1 MLMRRAK
8 LVTSA
13 LHHLA
18 PHTHT
23 PPLHLFPPPLLVTA
37 ATGRARDPLG
47 EYLFGDGDFDGT
59 CSSRDAYLRDL
70 RSIALAF
77 GGHAADGKT
86 DLK

>member
-1 MLMRRAK
+1 
-8 LVTSA
+8 
-13 LHHLA
+13 
-18 PHTHT
+18 
-23 PPLHLFPPPLLVTA
+23 LVTA